1 MLKWRN
7 VRILCDSMIYNRGV
21 QIRSPKCLYSTAQEI
36 DHALFLK
43 RCTDLIERRGHR
55 FIHLGETIIDSE
67 GNPEFFDI
75 TYGWPIRYYCKCNFS
90 DNPVQADEIKTF
102 EVYSKVWNGL

>member
-1 MLKWRN
+1 MNLCQSL
-7 VRILCDSMIYNRGV
+7 RILANNRRLNRGV
-21 QIRSPKCLYSTAQEI
+21 LLRSSIRLYSTDSELS
-36 DHALFLK
+36 HELFLK

-75 TYGWPIRYYCKCNFS
+75 TYGWPIRHYCKCNFS
-90 DNPVQADEIKTF
+90 DNPVLADEVKAF
-102 EVYSKVWNGL
+102 EVS